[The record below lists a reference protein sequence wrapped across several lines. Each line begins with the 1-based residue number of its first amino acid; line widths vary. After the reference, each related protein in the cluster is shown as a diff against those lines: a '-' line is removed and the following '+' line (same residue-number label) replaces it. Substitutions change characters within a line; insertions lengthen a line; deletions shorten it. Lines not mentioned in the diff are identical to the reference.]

1 MYNDP
6 WELPFGL
13 SERKMKKKEK
23 NIIDG
28 IIKTNDELA
37 TERINEIFGKKSE
50 YYRMELAMLGFEWLD
65 DGYPDEVEEENNA
78 TPENKDQELLIAYF
92 NGEVELS
99 DEIVEVFLKEKWSN
113 RPNYALLR
121 RYFRQG
127 NGNLKTLIYH
137 GLEMDPTDDGFLDD
151 LSLIHEFHPMLGEL
165 IERYME
171 ACKIQ
176 EDLDSFSELAQDFFY
191 NTSPNG
197 YEAYYALK
205 EIYGSDTPKGKVIDS
220 LIYMEKA
227 LNRQPCVEH

>member
-1 MYNDP
+1 
-6 WELPFGL
+6 
-13 SERKMKKKEK
+13 MKKKEK
-23 NIIDG
+23 KNIIDE
-28 IIKTNDELA
+28 IIKIKNELV
-37 TERINEIFGKKSE
+37 TERINEIFRTKPE
-50 YYRMELAMLGFEWLD
+50 YYRTELAMLGFEWLD
-65 DGYPDEVEEENNA
+65 DDYPDEVEEENNA
-78 TPENKDQELLIAYF
+78 APENKDQELLVAYF

-99 DEIVEVFLKEKWSN
+99 DELMEVFLKEKLSN

-137 GLEMDPTDDGFLDD
+137 GLEIDPTDDGFLND

-165 IERYME
+165 IERYTE

-191 NTSPNG
+191 NTTLDG
-197 YEAYYALK
+197 YEAYHALK

-220 LIYMEKA
+220 LVYMEEA
-227 LNRQPCVEH
+227 LSRQPCIEH

>member
-1 MYNDP
+1 
-6 WELPFGL
+6 
-13 SERKMKKKEK
+13 MKKKK
-23 NIIDG
+23 NIIDE
-28 IIKTNDELA
+28 IIKIKNELV
-37 TERINEIFGKKSE
+37 TERINEIFRKRPE
-50 YYRMELAMLGFEWLD
+50 HYRTELAMLGFEWLD
-65 DGYPDEVEEENNA
+65 DDCPDEVEEENNA
-78 TPENKDQELLIAYF
+78 APENKDQELLVAYF

-99 DEIVEVFLKEKWSN
+99 DELVEVFLKEKLSN

-137 GLEMDPTDDGFLDD
+137 GLEIDPTDDGFLND

-165 IERYME
+165 IERYTE
-171 ACKIQ
+171 ACRIQ

-191 NTSPNG
+191 NTTLDG

-220 LIYMEKA
+220 LVYMEEA
-227 LNRQPCVEH
+227 LSRQPCVEH